1 MLTRRQFTLGL
12 ATLPLFPSLAHAM
25 PGADTLATSAGD
37 VTIQPV
43 NHACL
48 LLSFKDQ
55 VLYFDPVGGAPLY
68 QSLPRPTAILI
79 THAHGD
85 HLDPATLQGIA
96 GTHTRIYGPK
106 VVLEKLPADLASK
119 ASLIGNGDSA
129 TVAGSPVSAIPAYNI
144 TEDRLKYHP
153 KGVGNGYVLSLGDK
167 KVYVAGDTE
176 DIPEMRALT
185 GIDVAF
191 LPMITPYTMS
201 VEQAADA
208 TKAFKPKAVY
218 PYHYR
223 SSDTKKFAELVGS
236 ASEVRLRDWYA

>member
-1 MLTRRQFTLGL
+1 MLTRRQFALGL
-12 ATLPLFPSLAHAM
+12 ATLPLLPSLAHAM
-25 PGADTLATSAGD
+25 PGADTLVTSAGE

-43 NHACL
+43 NHACV
-48 LLSFKDQ
+48 LLSTKDQ
-55 VLYFDPVGGAPLY
+55 VLYFDPVGSASLY
-68 QSLPRPTAILI
+68 KSLPRPTAILI

-96 GTHTRIYGPK
+96 GADTRIYGPK
-106 VVLEKLPADLASK
+106 VVLEKLPADLALK
-119 ASLIGNGDSA
+119 ASLIGNGDSV
-129 TVAGSPVSAIPAYNI
+129 TVAGIPVSAIPAYNT

-176 DIPEMRALT
+176 DIPEMRALS

-208 TKAFKPKAVY
+208 TKAFKPKVVY

-223 SSDTKKFAELVGS
+223 SSDTKQFAELVGS